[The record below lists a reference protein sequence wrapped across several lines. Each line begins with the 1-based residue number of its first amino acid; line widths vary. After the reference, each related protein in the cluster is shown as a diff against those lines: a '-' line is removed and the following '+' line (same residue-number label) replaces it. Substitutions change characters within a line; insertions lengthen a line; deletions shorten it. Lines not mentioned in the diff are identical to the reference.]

1 MREMNLEELHEF
13 CLEIAKDIHRFCV
26 ENGVRYSLGYGSLIG
41 AVRHKGY
48 IPWDDDMDILMPR
61 PDFDFFCEHFS
72 STKFKLATHKNAYIA
87 YARVYDNSR
96 TYCRTLGRWLKYE
109 REGVF
114 VDIFPMDAVSSD
126 ITVFNQQRDQAK
138 KILKLQ
144 LDNRGAKKAIIDLF
158 RILPFKEALES
169 LKVTLHNRYNYEG
182 ETNLD
187 EINRRYQE
195 LLYENDWKS
204 ADYCAVLAYVNDSIS
219 KQVPVKFWN
228 HLVLTD
234 FEDTKFY
241 IFSSYD
247 KVLKDIYGDY
257 MKLPSKEKR
266 EQHALAIAKFYFK

>member
-1 MREMNLEELHEF
+1 MNLEELHEF

-138 KILKLQ
+138 KI
-144 LDNRGAKKAIIDLF
+144 
-158 RILPFKEALES
+158 
-169 LKVTLHNRYNYEG
+169 
-182 ETNLD
+182 
-187 EINRRYQE
+187 
-195 LLYENDWKS
+195 
-204 ADYCAVLAYVNDSIS
+204 
-219 KQVPVKFWN
+219 
-228 HLVLTD
+228 
-234 FEDTKFY
+234 
-241 IFSSYD
+241 
-247 KVLKDIYGDY
+247 YGY
-257 MKLPSKEKR
+257 R
-266 EQHALAIAKFYFK
+266 